1 MSFSI
6 FMENQIKQ
14 NLNTSKK
21 KSFKKVIYY
30 FFTVII
36 TILVSIILIFIL
48 GVSIV
53 VSVYYNNLP
62 NVKGAIVINKSK
74 KIAFY
79 HQSNLN
85 KHLIYV
91 SYKNISPYMIKS
103 MISAE
108 DVHFFTDDEGINFL
122 STLRSL
128 YNDVFQKQKGVQG
141 ASTITQQLVKN
152 VFLSSNRTVQNK
164 IKQILLSIK
173 ISQVYSKKQIL
184 DAYLNDIYFG
194 SGSYG
199 IYSASERY
207 FGIPPSKLNLA
218 QSSMIAG
225 VVQAPSV
232 YSPISGT
239 NPKLGKVRQLYV
251 LNQMIKHDNIIN
263 IPVSQIKA
271 AESEK
276 LIYRKI
282 NLKY

>member
-6 FMENQIKQ
+6 FMENQLKQ
-14 NLNTSKK
+14 NLDTSSKK
-21 KSFKKVIYY
+21 SSRKKVIYY
-30 FFTVII
+30 FFTILI
-36 TILVSIILIFIL
+36 TIIISIIVVFIL

-53 VSVYYNNLP
+53 ISVYYNSLP
-62 NVKGAIVINKSK
+62 NVKDSIIINKNK
-74 KIAFY
+74 EIAFY
-79 HQSNLN
+79 YQSRLN
-85 KHLIYV
+85 KHLTYV
-91 SYKNISPYMIKS
+91 SYKNISSYMIKS

-128 YNDVFQKQKGVQG
+128 YNDVFQKQNGIQG

-152 VFLSSNRTVQNK
+152 VFLSDNRSVQNK
-164 IKQILLSIK
+164 IKQILLSIQ
-173 ISQVYSKKQIL
+173 ISQIYSKKQIL

-194 SGSYG
+194 DGSYG

-218 QSSMIAG
+218 QSSMLAG
-225 VVQAPSV
+225 VVQAPSI
-232 YSPISGT
+232 YSPLSGT
-239 NPKLGKVRQLYV
+239 HPQLGKVRQIYV

-263 IPVSQIKA
+263 IPISQIKY

-276 LIYRKI
+276 LIYK
-282 NLKY
+282 